1 MTIYLF
7 DHAKALIG
15 ELDNVLSYEQTQV
28 LGGKISAEITA
39 VYSKLVE
46 DAHYFGSK
54 DVDNPN
60 IFWMYRVTSEKKRSG
75 QVELTGIH
83 LLFDE
88 LQAKTIRDIR
98 PTNLD
103 PATALSRI
111 LQNTAWEVGIQQA
124 TGIASSNYYYQSN
137 LSAFWD
143 YLKKWR
149 VEFKPRLTFS
159 NGQITG
165 RYIDI
170 YNNMSANYGKRYE
183 YGGELITVEAEQ
195 ANENIYTALIGLG
208 KGEETGDGFGRKINF
223 SEVVWS
229 TANGDPVNKPIG
241 QDYVELPGATAI
253 YGFREAVIDFSDI
266 EDRAELLQATYLE
279 LLNVS
284 RPKVEF
290 SSSAIETGIVELGE
304 TITIIR
310 DDMGIRYQTRVFEL
324 VRNFLDKTVK
334 SFRFGD
340 RIITSS
346 AERIRYD
353 REKTENKI
361 KEQQS
366 LLVAV
371 RNQITDAY
379 WGSDGYNYD
388 LEVGNSYGLPA
399 GLYSFDR
406 PIDQNPT
413 EVIYIGAG
421 KALIANSKDVN
432 GQWEWRTALTAEGF
446 AGDQVVTG
454 SITANKLAADVG
466 QSLDLSS
473 NVAIT
478 SKVSRE
484 EVYTEIEDYIEE
496 NKESLKG
503 EPGEPGQ
510 PGQPGLP
517 GEPGQQGQSLIKSTP
532 EYYLSTSSTTQTGGS
547 WSTAMPAWQKDRF
560 LWMRLKNDFINPT
573 ETKYTTPVL
582 DNVNNALNQIYDS
595 GIILPA
601 AKPNILLKMTEI
613 EEEYQVYANNDAAK
627 NSPYWSAY
635 SSAVSQ
641 LLVYLGDIT
650 ANMNATTEVDLE
662 VFESKFSDYAESVE
676 NLRDD
681 LEKTFRSLLGQI
693 AEIAWDTELKVTP
706 EAITQVISQSKLF
719 ADKSVENAVSALQTT
734 LAGFDASVTNQR
746 INDLGET
753 LEEITNFFKFEGN
766 TSNPIVAALGP
777 YTELGTT
784 EDQLKLRQF
793 RNRIAFMEGEVT
805 TGYIEGE
812 AIHIKESHLQ
822 KLAFPHY
829 EFINEEG
836 SDELEGYYNV

>member
-46 DAHYFGSK
+46 DTHYFGSK
-54 DVDNPN
+54 DVDDPN
-60 IFWMYRVTSEKKRSG
+60 IFWMYRVTSEKKRNG
-75 QVELTGIH
+75 QIELTGIH

-143 YLKKWR
+143 YLKKWH
-149 VEFKPRLTFS
+149 VEFKPRLTFA

-165 RYIDI
+165 RFIDI
-170 YNNMSANYGKRYE
+170 FNNMSGNFGKRFE
-183 YGGELITVEAEQ
+183 YGDKLIEVEAEQ

-223 SEVVWS
+223 SDVVWS

-241 QDYVELPGATAI
+241 QDYVEIPGATAI
-253 YGFREAVIDFSDI
+253 YGFRETVIDFSDI
-266 EDRAELLQATYLE
+266 EDREDLLQATYLE

-290 SSSAIETGIVELGE
+290 SSSAVETGMIELGE

-346 AERIRYD
+346 AERIRED

-379 WGSDGYNYD
+379 WGTDGYNYD
-388 LEVGNSYGLPA
+388 LRPGNEYGLPA
-399 GLYSFDR
+399 GLYSFDK
-406 PIDQNPT
+406 PIDQDPT
-413 EVIYIGAG
+413 EVIYVGSG
-421 KALIANSKDVN
+421 RALIANSKDVN

-454 SITANKLAADVG
+454 SITANKLSADVG

-473 NVAIT
+473 NESVT
-478 SKVSRE
+478 LKVQS
-484 EVYTEIEDYIEE
+484 EVTTQLSDPLIQEQFR
-496 NKESLKG
+496 G
-503 EPGEPGQ
+503 EPGPAGNDGASSYTFIRYSPNANGSSMTTNPQ
-510 PGQPGLP
+510 SDSMYIGVAIANTPSAPTSYTAYTWSRYRGLDGNFNYTWVKYADDSSGSNMSNSP
-517 GEPGQQGQSLIKSTP
+517 TGKKYIGLAFNKTTNSPSMTPSDYQWSEMYDTEMLEDIQGQIIARHD
-532 EYYLSTSSTTQTGGS
+532 E
-547 WSTAMPAWQKDRF
+547 
-560 LWMRLKNDFINPT
+560 
-573 ETKYTTPVL
+573 YTT
-582 DNVNNALNQIYDS
+582 S
-595 GIILPA
+595 R
-601 AKPNILLKMTEI
+601 E
-613 EEEYQVYANNDAAK
+613 
-627 NSPYWSAY
+627 
-635 SSAVSQ
+635 
-641 LLVYLGDIT
+641 
-650 ANMNATTEVDLE
+650 
-662 VFESKFSDYAESVE
+662 
-676 NLRDD
+676 
-681 LEKTFRSLLGQI
+681 
-693 AEIAWDTELKVTP
+693 
-706 EAITQVISQSKLF
+706 
-719 ADKSVENAVSALQTT
+719 QT
-734 LAGFDASVTNQR
+734 DRR
-746 INDLGET
+746 INDLVTSTETIQTSLGEQVTEVSSQVSQLSDVLDISFTNLESRVTENETHREEVQSNITFDTDGDDNPQMRMGRSDRDKELILNYETGLRMVDGGVTTFEASDQQVYTTRLIVLESINFGNHVAQKYGET
-753 LEEITNFFKFEGN
+753 YTIF
-766 TSNPIVAALGP
+766 NPVG
-777 YTELGTT
+777 G
-784 EDQLKLRQF
+784 
-793 RNRIAFMEGEVT
+793 
-805 TGYIEGE
+805 
-812 AIHIKESHLQ
+812 
-822 KLAFPHY
+822 
-829 EFINEEG
+829 
-836 SDELEGYYNV
+836 